1 LPPAILSMLLLTP
14 EKAPI
19 FWLSS
24 TFAGFWF
31 SPSFAALSGNTI
43 LISILSQWTVLLLL
57 NLKLRSQLKLAGES
71 ASKALL
77 KA

>member
-1 LPPAILSMLLLTP
+1 LSLTYS
-14 EKAPI
+14 A
-19 FWLSS
+19 FWPLWSV
-24 TFAGFWF
+24 
-31 SPSFAALSGNTI
+31 AASENTI
-43 LISILSQWTVLLLL
+43 LLSILSQWSVLVLL